1 MYLQDLILVR
11 LVAWAVLEAPVLK
24 LRLDVLW
31 DPTFNTH
38 GVHSS
43 NIFR

>member
-31 DPTFNTH
+31 DSTFNTH